1 MEEQFRANGVTYQ
14 VEGTF
19 DPLKGCNQY
28 RCIPAKENKT
38 YYIELLVEI
47 SAGQYES
54 VSSIY
59 LDVDNFGHRTI
70 QNNNKKI
77 YGVSV
82 SSQFSSINRDPS
94 AAYIL
99 NKDLEL
105 TASNYARTTGTTFKG
120 ILDLQGHT
128 LTSGVDDSLFS
139 FIGKSGRSYGQVK
152 NGTIR
157 FRATIGSNAVQRYY
171 LTGNYNYGTIKNMNF
186 LWDVSQPENNAN
198 YGNGNNVG
206 LISINYGTIR
216 NFSVGLEQDLV
227 SYSRGFTSNG
237 SVYNSTVTGLVNTN
251 YGTIENGILYGAAD
265 GSGQNYSILGGAQ
278 VAGLVYN
285 NYTSGVV
292 RNIYGLVDVQT
303 RTGNAEGLD
312 YDDVT
317 TDADGNASTAA
328 SKYLNSVTAGTIVGN
343 NNGGTVENVFS
354 TGSVWI
360 YTADQTD
367 SGYDLHQRYTLFT
380 DYGSTVGRTS
390 GGERKN
396 VNIRYAVKAGR
407 DQLSYKNTMNRKVQM
422 ATLLTA
428 DYMKAFFGEKEGQ
441 QYRFD
446 YDMMTAGNG
455 YYPWVFQDTA
465 EKYLMPKTQ
474 IDLDAGVS
482 TALTLVSAKEVGR
495 SFDNQGFET
504 VRVTFSMINDSL
516 EPLYVDRILFKESYM
531 KGTQRNRCPQC
542 HCAAGLQPG
551 YRSVGSDHGYHC
563 EPGGPG
569 CVSVSG
575 FL

>member
-1 MEEQFRANGVTYQ
+1 MERDRSATGGSSDRSFLNGVPGTTAYNGDASCHAINFYYCGNLKKVYNASSDLKTSVHVQLATKENVQQTNLTGKYRLDVYEMPYSSSDNSVTGTYRTDETVMEEQFRANGVTYQ

-265 GSGQNYSILGGAQ
+265 GSGQNYSILGGARWP
-278 VAGLVYN
+278 GLVYN

-367 SGYDLHQRYTLFT
+367 SGYDLPSALYPVYRLWKYRRT
-380 DYGSTVGRTS
+380 DFR
-390 GGERKN
+390 R
-396 VNIRYAVKAGR
+396 
-407 DQLSYKNTMNRKVQM
+407 
-422 ATLLTA
+422 
-428 DYMKAFFGEKEGQ
+428 
-441 QYRFD
+441 
-446 YDMMTAGNG
+446 
-455 YYPWVFQDTA
+455 
-465 EKYLMPKTQ
+465 
-474 IDLDAGVS
+474 
-482 TALTLVSAKEVGR
+482 
-495 SFDNQGFET
+495 
-504 VRVTFSMINDSL
+504 
-516 EPLYVDRILFKESYM
+516 
-531 KGTQRNRCPQC
+531 
-542 HCAAGLQPG
+542 
-551 YRSVGSDHGYHC
+551 
-563 EPGGPG
+563 
-569 CVSVSG
+569 
-575 FL
+575 